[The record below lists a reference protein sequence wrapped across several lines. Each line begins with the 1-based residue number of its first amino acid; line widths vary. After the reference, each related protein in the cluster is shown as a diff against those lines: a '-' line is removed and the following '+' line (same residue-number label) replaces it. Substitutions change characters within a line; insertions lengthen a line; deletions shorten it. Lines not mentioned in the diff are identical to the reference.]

1 MAVFSGENPT
11 CERRS
16 CDHPDTRISD
26 PIAKLQALARRE
38 NRERH
43 MDRGK
48 GNAFEGVKK
57 SERLSRIPQS
67 KAREPDVARP
77 SASISGLH
85 SPESLLHRDGRIIG
99 GEPQINIVDLETGKG
114 IIERTEHV
122 PARPRGRPTPIGKT
136 PGPSTQCEDET
147 MASERAN
154 RFGAHIER
162 TPITIQGTA
171 FNEGSPF
178 VGETGEHING
188 LSRLGVSPPGEGA
201 ESQVGDAKAT

>member
-1 MAVFSGENPT
+1 MSAQPKVTIPRVESWLTSNEL
-11 CERRS
+11 EYEL
-16 CDHPDTRISD
+16 DSD
-26 PIAKLQALARRE
+26 SSILT
-38 NRERH
+38 
-43 MDRGK
+43 GF
-48 GNAFEGVKK
+48 GNC
-57 SERLSRIPQS
+57 S
-67 KAREPDVARP
+67 
-77 SASISGLH
+77 
-85 SPESLLHRDGRIIG
+85 
-99 GEPQINIVDLETGKG
+99 INIVDLETGKG

-162 TPITIQGTA
+162 TPVTIQGTA

>member
-1 MAVFSGENPT
+1 
-11 CERRS
+11 
-16 CDHPDTRISD
+16 
-26 PIAKLQALARRE
+26 
-38 NRERH
+38 
-43 MDRGK
+43 MDRGE

-57 SERLSRIPQS
+57 SDRLSRVPQS
-67 KAREPDVARP
+67 ITREPDVARP
-77 SASISGLH
+77 STSISGLH

-99 GEPQINIVDLETGKG
+99 GEPHINIVNLETGKG

-122 PARPRGRPTPIGKT
+122 PARPRGCPTPIGKT
-136 PGPSTQCEDET
+136 PGPSAQCEDET

-178 VGETGEHING
+178 VGKTGEHVNG

-201 ESQVGDAKAT
+201 EPQVGDAKAA

>member
-1 MAVFSGENPT
+1 
-11 CERRS
+11 
-16 CDHPDTRISD
+16 
-26 PIAKLQALARRE
+26 
-38 NRERH
+38 

-122 PARPRGRPTPIGKT
+122 PAGARGCPTPIGKT

-178 VGETGEHING
+178 VGKTGEHINS

-201 ESQVGDAKAT
+201 KSQVGDAKAA